1 MAEDPN
7 AAVVSAAQTAASDVG
22 TAVSTAASS
31 VATAVQA
38 DAERLAVKDE
48 AKAESWAHREW
59 DMLKAKMHAVLVE
72 MEAYV
77 KAKL

>member
-1 MAEDPN
+1 MSEDPN
-7 AAVVSAAQTAASDVG
+7 AAVISAAQTAASDVG

-48 AKAESWAHREW
+48 HKAENWARKEW
-59 DMLKAKMHAVLVE
+59 TALKAKVHAALE
-72 MEAYV
+72 EAEQYI
-77 KAKL
+77 KDHI